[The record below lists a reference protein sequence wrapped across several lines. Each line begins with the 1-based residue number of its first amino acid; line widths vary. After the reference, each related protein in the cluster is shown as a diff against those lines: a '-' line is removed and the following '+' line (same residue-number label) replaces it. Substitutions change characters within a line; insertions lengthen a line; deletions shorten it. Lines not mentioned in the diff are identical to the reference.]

1 MKFLSKLSGGPAID
15 SNNNDFTKAR
25 SKLIGIYLGI
35 IATVIVLFSW
45 LVIMQVDTQVGALS
59 DSQDQQTILSETEA
73 IAIAQSQNPNTLIDE
88 TAFALESNTLIYKV
102 HFENDDEIEI
112 DLFTGSVLSEKN
124 LAEEGYWAFLT
135 DEIDEVIGWLGLL
148 VFLLAS
154 AGSIFVANAT
164 LQPIAVSMRKQKRFV
179 SDAAHELRN
188 PLAAL
193 QTTLESYIRST
204 TIDKELNKS
213 VAEDLL
219 SEVKRLISTSESLLS
234 FEEHELRH
242 KKVAEVNVT
251 KSIERVEKRLK
262 GVLETKSI
270 ALIKNIAD
278 TPLQFDVYNL
288 DTVLYNLVHN
298 ASKFSP
304 ANSTISVKWDGTKIV
319 ITDTGM
325 GISAKHLPHIFERF
339 YKVEEAR
346 MLTEHSNG
354 LGLALVHDILASYG
368 ATISTVSEVGSG
380 TTFTIIFSS
389 KVSPSLQ

>member
-1 MKFLSKLSGGPAID
+1 
-15 SNNNDFTKAR
+15 
-25 SKLIGIYLGI
+25 
-35 IATVIVLFSW
+35 
-45 LVIMQVDTQVGALS
+45 MQVDTQVGALS